1 MICILYR
8 FYLQRLFLNIKKLA
22 EASLCSFMEPF
33 GVTCERSGLRF
44 LCLVITE
51 KKEKNSTKDRYN
63 VKKKLKMSGCP
74 YIHFGEPLV
83 FVFI

>member
-1 MICILYR
+1 MRKEWIT
-8 FYLQRLFLNIKKLA
+8 FSLFSDNRKK
-22 EASLCSFMEPF
+22 
-33 GVTCERSGLRF
+33 R
-44 LCLVITE
+44 
-51 KKEKNSTKDRYN
+51 KKNSTKDRYN